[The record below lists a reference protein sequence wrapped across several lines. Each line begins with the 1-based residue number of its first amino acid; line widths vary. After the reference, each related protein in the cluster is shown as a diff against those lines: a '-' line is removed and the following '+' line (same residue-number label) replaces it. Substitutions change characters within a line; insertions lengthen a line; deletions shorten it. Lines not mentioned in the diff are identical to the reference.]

1 MDSCSKSL
9 LDSVSPFN
17 CLIFDLDDTLYSSKV
32 GISES
37 LRKNI
42 DDFLVEKCG
51 FPESKASTL
60 RVELFKKYGSSLAGL
75 RASGYDIDADDYHSF
90 VHGRLPYDLIK
101 PDSQLRNLLRSITQ
115 RKIIF
120 TNSDRAHAV
129 KVLDRLGLKDCFE
142 QILCFETMNP
152 NLPNS
157 TRPDEIPVLLKPS
170 MDAMKIALDVAD
182 VDPRRTASTLRV
194 ELFKKYGSSL
204 AGLRA
209 SGYDIDA
216 DDYHSFVHG
225 RLPYD
230 LIKPD
235 SQLRNLLRSITQR
248 KIIFTN
254 SDRAHAVK
262 VLDRLGLKDCFEQIL
277 CFKTMNPN
285 LPNSTRPDEFP
296 VLLKPSMDA
305 MKIALDV
312 ADVDPRR
319 TLFLDDN
326 VKNVAA
332 GKALV
337 LRTVLVGKTVKSK
350 EADYALENVNNLA
363 QVIPEIWVHGM
374 DGGDQR
380 MSRSKSEIESI
391 LAITA
396 VVA

>member
-51 FPESKASTL
+51 FPESQASTL
-60 RVELFKKYGSSLAGL
+60 RVKLFKKYGSSLAGL
-75 RASGYDIDADDYHSF
+75 RAEGYDIDADDYHSF

-101 PDSQLRNLLRSITQ
+101 PDSQLRNLLRGISQ
-115 RKIIF
+115 RKIVF
-120 TNSDRAHAV
+120 TNSDRTHAV

-157 TRPDEIPVLLKPS
+157 TRPDE
-170 MDAMKIALDVAD
+170 
-182 VDPRRTASTLRV
+182 
-194 ELFKKYGSSL
+194 
-204 AGLRA
+204 
-209 SGYDIDA
+209 
-216 DDYHSFVHG
+216 
-225 RLPYD
+225 
-230 LIKPD
+230 
-235 SQLRNLLRSITQR
+235 
-248 KIIFTN
+248 
-254 SDRAHAVK
+254 
-262 VLDRLGLKDCFEQIL
+262 
-277 CFKTMNPN
+277 
-285 LPNSTRPDEFP
+285 FP

-305 MKIALDV
+305 MKLALDA

-332 GKALV
+332 GKALG

-363 QVIPEIWVHGM
+363 QVIPEIWVNGM

-380 MSRSKSEIESI
+380 IRHSKSEIESI

-396 VVA
+396 VGA